1 MAANGDGV
9 AGIAVRRQV
18 EQPWNVDNSRA
29 ESAVDEKDWR
39 FECWCL
45 VEWTW

>member
-9 AGIAVRRQV
+9 AGITVTRQMK
-18 EQPWNVDNSRA
+18 QPWNVDSSGA
-29 ESAVDEKDWR
+29 ESAVDKEDWG

-45 VEWTW
+45 VEWT